1 MVCPAIRNIFWV
13 FFFLAL
19 LDSCL
24 RAHMFPIRYFFFQIK
39 KKTNWRRKKW
49 NLRQLWIYRLS
60 RTWLAHIWIWVCT
73 RANIAIVCWCIFFF
87 PKWKQNKQKIITKRN
102 IQKSHKIKRTKNQLK
117 NSVVSF
123 PRWSMN
129 DRTSRYYFSLIIG
142 GSSCELIL
150 KSRRISIVQYTIKY
164 KFLLYYLC
172 TQLICK

>member
-1 MVCPAIRNIFWV
+1 
-13 FFFLAL
+13 
-19 LDSCL
+19 
-24 RAHMFPIRYFFFQIK
+24 MFPIRYFFFKLK
-39 KKTNWRRKKW
+39 KKLKKKEMEPETT
-49 NLRQLWIYRLS
+49 LDLS
-60 RTWLAHIWIWVCT
+60 TFSNMTCPHLDLGLHESKC
-73 RANIAIVCWCIFFF
+73 CYCLLMHFFF
-87 PKWKQNKQKIITKRN
+87 PKRKQNKQKIITKRN

-164 KFLLYYLC
+164 KFLLYYVC
-172 TQLICK
+172 TQLICKE